1 MALIGQNV
9 SEDKKKRLTVAIT
22 VGAVLLLVILL
33 LVMVYQIIA
42 ISFEKKKNRELREAI
57 AEYNRMID
65 EGEDI
70 YAARSERWWIELR
83 ARELGYSNIDDVPL
97 GD

>member
-1 MALIGQNV
+1 MALRSQNI
-9 SEDKKKRLTVAIT
+9 SDEKAKRLTVALTI
-22 VGAVLLLVILL
+22 GAVLLLAILL
-33 LVMVYQIIA
+33 IVMIYQIIA
-42 ISFEKKKNRELREAI
+42 ISFEKKKNRELRDAI

-70 YAARSERWWIELR
+70 YLARSERWWIELR